1 MTRTF
6 ERMLLSILK
15 VIKCMLLVSRV
26 ENADMF
32 ALYFLS
38 KPSPIYDKDNP
49 DWAPSQ
55 KLGYDCNKVKESSQ
69 ERYNRAQER
78 VEKRR
83 RSEGAL
89 LYWNCQKQPLKRLW
103 TPVLLWRN

>member
-1 MTRTF
+1 
-6 ERMLLSILK
+6 
-15 VIKCMLLVSRV
+15 MLLVSRV

-49 DWAPSQ
+49 DGAPSQ
-55 KLGYDCNKVKESSQ
+55 KLGYDCSKVRESSQ
-69 ERYNRAQER
+69 ERYNRAH
-78 VEKRR
+78 EKELKND
-83 RSEGAL
+83 EGARAPL
-89 LYWNCQKQPLKRLW
+89 FYWNCQKQPLKRLW